1 MSQHIYYSIKCIQ
14 FQMMQNNI
22 LKIQAFQYE
31 CFSTISE
38 ESYLK
43 FCEHLNI
50 LATQA
55 QVQIPFFL
63 RQRNLFK

>member
-1 MSQHIYYSIKCIQ
+1 
-14 FQMMQNNI
+14 MMQNNI

-43 FCEHLNI
+43 FCENLNL
-50 LATQA
+50 LANQA
-55 QVQIPFFL
+55 QVK
-63 RQRNLFK
+63 NKLFHKATAYII

>member
-1 MSQHIYYSIKCIQ
+1 
-14 FQMMQNNI
+14 MMQNNI

-43 FCEHLNI
+43 FCENLNL
-50 LATQA
+50 LANQA
-55 QVQIPFFL
+55 QVKINCFIRLSVHYLNFAATP
-63 RQRNLFK
+63 R